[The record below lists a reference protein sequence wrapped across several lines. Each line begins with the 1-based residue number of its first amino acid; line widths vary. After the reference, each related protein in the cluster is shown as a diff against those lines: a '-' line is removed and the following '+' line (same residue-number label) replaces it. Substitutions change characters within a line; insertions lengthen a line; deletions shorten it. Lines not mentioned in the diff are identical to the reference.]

1 MWQLVDLTL
10 RYYRRWLAFAWG
22 MALAIAV
29 MVQILTSLNRSG
41 DAPRLA
47 FLLAGLFLVLASMVV
62 GIMIQATD
70 SSEKRAR
77 LLMTLPVTR
86 DQLALAQ
93 VLSPLAVLALGV
105 VVGSAASLA
114 GTLLGAG
121 AAESRPFPLPLFIA
135 GQTGFYMYFPTLIPA
150 IGAYWQRG
158 RRRAALGIGFLLVL
172 GFAFLTFLQ
181 LGSVEI
187 PGKQALTLLPVVL
200 STGLTYQLLRRRRS
214 FA

>member
-1 MWQLVDLTL
+1 VWQLVSLTL
-10 RYYRRWLAFAWG
+10 RYYRRWLASAWG

-105 VVGSAASLA
+105 VAGGTVTLVGTMLGVASEA
-114 GTLLGAG
+114 
-121 AAESRPFPLPLFIA
+121 RPFPLPLFIA
-135 GQTGFYMYFPTLIPA
+135 GQTGFYMYFPTLMPEM
-150 IGAYWQRG
+150 GAYWNSG
-158 RRRAALGIGFLLVL
+158 RRRAALVIGFLLVL
-172 GFAFLTFLQ
+172 GFSFLTFLQ
-181 LGSVEI
+181 ISSVEI
-187 PGKQALTLLPVVL
+187 PGKQALTLLPLAL
-200 STGLTYQLLRRRRS
+200 SAGLTYHLLHRRRS